1 MPYIYKPLNRFES
14 KELIR
19 EIHQTAIVIAS
30 IEYDLNLAIYLKHP
44 ADIKD
49 SYAEEIQEYKEY
61 EKILSEELK
70 KRG

>member
-1 MPYIYKPLNRFES
+1 MPFIYKPLYRFES

-30 IEYDLNLAIYLKHP
+30 IEYDLNLAIYLNHP
-44 ADIKD
+44 ADIKE
-49 SYAEEIQEYKEY
+49 SYADEIKEHKDYKN
-61 EKILSEELK
+61 ILSEELK

>member
-1 MPYIYKPLNRFES
+1 MPFIYKPLNRFES

-30 IEYDLNLAIYLKHP
+30 IEYDLNLAIYLNHP
-44 ADIKD
+44 AVLKE
-49 SYAEEIQEYKEY
+49 SYTDEIQEYKEY
-61 EKILSEELK
+61 KNILLEELK